1 VTFCSIDIRH
11 IHRILGF
18 RRPDLP
24 SRQRTLVAAM
34 VNIAHTQFPPL
45 SYKQPHDHVR
55 RHDRATRELIGL
67 VYKKSDNSM
76 VLQQPAA
83 RVLVV
88 EDEMMLRMR
97 AVDIVEDAG
106 FTPVE
111 AVNADDALV
120 ILESRSDIDL
130 LFTDIQM
137 PGSMDGLK
145 LAHAV
150 HERWPSI
157 KIILVSGQ
165 VTPNEADKPVNSR
178 FFGKPLEVKT
188 MIAEL
193 QEMIG
198 QGALRIIPADL
209 SRLLATIPH
218 LETFSHVAPAGS
230 NVHTSEEFL
239 TAENDSLRLL
249 LEQAGIDAQ
258 VLLAQAGI
266 DAKEREAADKLQK
279 LILEELHHRI
289 KNTLATVSAIAS
301 QSLQT
306 ATSIEDGQHAIEGR
320 LVALGRAHD
329 LLLQARWANADLANT
344 IRGAIEPY
352 DSEAGGRFSISG
364 PDIKVTSGAVIALAM
379 TLNELCTNT
388 TKFGALSVPVGSI
401 DIAWKIDEG
410 KQRLQLTWTE
420 KGGPSVHA
428 PSRQSFGTRLIGSL
442 GQQLKGEVQLAYETK
457 GFVFTMDVPMT
468 SLVAPA

>member
-1 VTFCSIDIRH
+1 MMD
-11 IHRILGF
+11 
-18 RRPDLP
+18 
-24 SRQRTLVAAM
+24 
-34 VNIAHTQFPPL
+34 FPQTPVPP
-45 SYKQPHDHVR
+45 K
-55 RHDRATRELIGL
+55 
-67 VYKKSDNSM
+67 
-76 VLQQPAA
+76 
-83 RVLVV
+83 VLVV

-106 FTPVE
+106 FTPIE
-111 AVNADDALV
+111 AVNADEALA
-120 ILESRSDIDL
+120 ILESRSDIEL

-150 HERWPSI
+150 HRRWPSI
-157 KIILVSGQ
+157 KIILVSGKL
-165 VTPNEADKPVNSR
+165 TLAEAEKPTDSR
-178 FFGKPLEVKT
+178 FFGKPLEVKQ
-188 MIAEL
+188 MIAEM

-198 QGALRIIPADL
+198 QGSL
-209 SRLLATIPH
+209 SVIQTDISPVLAKAMQT
-218 LETFSHVAPAGS
+218 ETRKISETARSNGS
-230 NVHTSEEFL
+230 ASNEIL

-249 LEQAGIDAQ
+249 LEQAGIDAE

-301 QSLQT
+301 QSLRT
-306 ATSIEDGQHAIEGR
+306 ATSIEHGQHAIEGR

-329 LLLQARWANADLANT
+329 LLLQARWANADFANT
-344 IRGAIEPY
+344 IRGATAPY
-352 DSEAGGRFSISG
+352 DNEGAARFSIAG
-364 PDIKVTSGAVIALAM
+364 PDLKITSGAVIALAM

-388 TKFGALSVPVGSI
+388 TKFGALSVPAGSV
-401 DIAWKIDEG
+401 DIAWKIDEAME
-410 KQRLQLTWTE
+410 RLQLTWSE
-420 KGGPSVHA
+420 KGGPAVRA

-442 GQQLKGEVQLAYETK
+442 GQQLKGQVKLAYDLT
-457 GFVFTMDVPMT
+457 GFVYTLGVPMS